1 MSRFRSESRFM
12 DPHRPATSQ
21 ARAVTPFFVTNT
33 NIEDVYNEAHN
44 QGFDF
49 TLDRDAALQGH
60 PSISRIGAYRR
71 GFRKSGPEIG
81 EGKNVNG

>member
-1 MSRFRSESRFM
+1 M
-12 DPHRPATSQ
+12 DPHDPATSQ
-21 ARAVTPFFVTNT
+21 ARPIVPFFVANT
-33 NIEDVYNEAHN
+33 TIWDVYEEAKN
-44 QGFDF
+44 KGFNFD
-49 TLDRDAALQGH
+49 LDHDQSLQGH

>member
-12 DPHRPATSQ
+12 NPHRPAVSQ
-21 ARAVTPFFVTNT
+21 ARLITPFYVANNT
-33 NIEDVYNEAHN
+33 VASSYHEALGH
-44 QGFDF
+44 GFYF
-49 TLDRDAALQGH
+49 SLDHEEGLQGK
-60 PSISRIGAYRR
+60 PIVSRQGAYRR